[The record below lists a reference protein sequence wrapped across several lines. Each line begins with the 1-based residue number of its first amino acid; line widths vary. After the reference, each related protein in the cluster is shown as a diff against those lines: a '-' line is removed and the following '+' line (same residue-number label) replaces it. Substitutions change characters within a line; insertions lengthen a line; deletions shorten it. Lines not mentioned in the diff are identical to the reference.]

1 MQKWIKS
8 GSCRNRYET
17 GDNLAGAMVLHVAST
32 TMDGMVIEARWDA
45 YIIIDTKEEDFA
57 VFGRRC
63 DAKRW
68 CGRMLAEFAAAK
80 HTESLK
86 EIERLWDSKPDTPD
100 GDKLNALAHAV
111 DAYERQHFAIPGV
124 RS

>member
-1 MQKWIKS
+1 MQKWVKS
-8 GSCRNRYET
+8 GNWKNKYQT
-17 GDNLAGAMVLHVAST
+17 GDNTAGAIVLYVTSR
-32 TMDGMVIEARWDA
+32 TMDGMVIEARWYA

-68 CGRMLAEFAAAK
+68 CCRRLAEHAATK

-86 EIERLWDSKPDTPD
+86 EIERLDSKPDTPE

-111 DAYERQHFAIPGV
+111 DAYERKHFAIPGIKT
-124 RS
+124 